1 MTVPI
6 YVYQCDVCLEEFE
19 VLQPVS
25 APPVAEC
32 PRCGADDPPRKVTAP
47 VLRFVGPGWT
57 TRPASPEGEMV

>member
-1 MTVPI
+1 MPI

-25 APPVAEC
+25 APSVAEC
-32 PRCGADDPPRKVTAP
+32 PRCGADDPTRKVTAP

-57 TRPASPEGEMV
+57 TRPAAPEGESV